1 MKRYTHKLLFWN
13 FFILQ
18 EICLDLSLWYSSR
31 MTIKSGLNL
40 ILILKWW
47 KRWSWWVIDEALGVN
62 TEALWGIL
70 RNTLAPNC
78 FLKFLHS
85 VTNFSS
91 GVLYL
96 SRKKQNECISCRHA
110 LCLLYISCIESCEIW
125 WDCSL
130 QFCLVGSAHYL
141 LSTLGHFRHGDHH
154 RKMANWKKR
163 QNNHIASHYYCV
175 LA

>member
-1 MKRYTHKLLFWN
+1 MLFWN

-40 ILILKWW
+40 IFILKW
-47 KRWSWWVIDEALGVN
+47 WSWWVIDEAFGVN

-91 GVLYL
+91 SVVYL
-96 SRKKQNECISCRHA
+96 SINRIQIFYSIFTYWLHPKFLIKKSKFCIRETIVTY
-110 LCLLYISCIESCEIW
+110 LE
-125 WDCSL
+125 
-130 QFCLVGSAHYL
+130 FKYL
-141 LSTLGHFRHGDHH
+141 LCKLWSQMGREQS
-154 RKMANWKKR
+154 NQW
-163 QNNHIASHYYCV
+163 
-175 LA
+175 